1 MIRSNPG
8 LRALAAFA
16 VALVASA
23 PALAGN
29 LIANG
34 TFNATPSLAGW
45 VVARNTQSYI
55 QIKAGAVGNIVYIK
69 DAPVTL
75 SQTFSDTAGQ
85 TLSIQADYLLQQSNP
100 NQPFSVLFDGQQV
113 FSTTSLTGGWKQL
126 DIDVVATGSDTLSFD
141 FHTQNLRLSTAME
154 LGNVSVQ
161 ASAVP
166 EPAPVLLAGL
176 GLAALTLAARRRRE
190 GAGARPAATN

>member
-1 MIRSNPG
+1 MTRSNQGPRA
-8 LRALAAFA
+8 LVALAA
-16 VALVASA
+16 ALVASA
-23 PALAGN
+23 PAMAGN

-34 TFNATPSLAGW
+34 TFSATPSLDGW
-45 VVARNTQSYI
+45 VVARRPQSYI
-55 QIKAGAVGNIVYIK
+55 QIKAGAVGNVVYIK

-75 SQTFSDTAGQ
+75 SQTFADTAGQ
-85 TLSIQADYLLQQSNP
+85 KLSIQADYLLQQSNP

-126 DIDVVATGSDTLSFD
+126 DIDVLATGSDTLSFD

-161 ASAVP
+161 PSAVP
-166 EPAPVLLAGL
+166 EPAPVLMVGL
-176 GLAALTLAARRRRE
+176 GLAAMAWVARRRRE
-190 GAGARPAATN
+190 GARARPASTN